1 MSASSRRKNK
11 ASESDWVNNRMRPAA
26 CLHVLLLIGLFG
38 RFMEE
43 ISRTEKFE
51 VAIPDN
57 ERRKTSTD
65 ADEYVHSHLAAVFCS
80 NLTPSYKI

>member
-1 MSASSRRKNK
+1 
-11 ASESDWVNNRMRPAA
+11 
-26 CLHVLLLIGLFG
+26 
-38 RFMEE
+38 MEE

-65 ADEYVHSHLAAVFCS
+65 DDEYVHSHLAAVFCS